1 MTKLYAYKD
10 QIALFGFQQTL
21 WLLCILSKKTNTCLF
36 MSSFLPSQVAP
47 DICHNH
53 LIGTSAEV
61 PVIVYQA

>member
-1 MTKLYAYKD
+1 
-10 QIALFGFQQTL
+10 
-21 WLLCILSKKTNTCLF
+21 

-61 PVIVYQA
+61 PVIVYQACLPLIQEGQLSVSGERMRTILVNRLED